1 VPRWTRDC
9 DAHHDLQQRTAAKEL
24 GLSLQSLPTLAAL
37 IRPGTLPGGRPL
49 ARLLRGPAARIGLA
63 VCVTMALLA
72 QAAPWISAFV
82 LGLSP
87 NEQHLSA
94 SFAPP
99 GTRVVGRDHPAYDG
113 DATAFRQVDL
123 DGDGLLRCR
132 VVPDPTLSASP
143 QAARDLLGRVLG
155 PQGATWSVASR
166 VPLQAVMAAFAGEVH
181 CPELDRLVP
190 AERFY
195 AFLLDDFDRG
205 AGRTPPDPA
214 APAPDGALNVHEY
227 PNKIESFTDPVTA
240 RAVQDLRLLGPAAFA
255 RLDADGDG
263 LATRDE
269 IALATRA
276 SLFEAADLLHRH
288 DDNGDLSISPAEF
301 PGLPRLRTYWLGAD
315 QKGRDVLARLLHGSR
330 VSLGVGLLAALVAL
344 VLGVSYGALAGIAGR
359 RWDGLLMRVL
369 DVLYGLPFLF
379 VIVLLLVLFGRSTLH
394 LFLALGALSWLS
406 MARLVR
412 AQVRSLREQPF
423 VQAAVAAGIGP
434 ARILWRHILPHAWG
448 PILAFALL
456 GIPAIVLEEAFL
468 SYLGLGVQSPQAS
481 WGTLIAEG
489 TRVMTLRP
497 WLLLAPTL
505 ALAVT
510 SWSWNLLGDRLR
522 DLLDPKAK

>member
-1 VPRWTRDC
+1 
-9 DAHHDLQQRTAAKEL
+9 
-24 GLSLQSLPTLAAL
+24 LSLQSLPTLAAS
-37 IRPGTLPGGRPL
+37 IRPGTLRGGRRL
-49 ARLLRGPAARIGLA
+49 ARLLQAPSARVGLA
-63 VCVTMALLA
+63 VCVTMALAAL
-72 QAAPWISAFV
+72 AAPWISAFL

-99 GTRVVGRDHPAYDG
+99 GTRVVGRDHLAYDG
-113 DATAFRQVDL
+113 DKTAFRQVDL

-132 VVPDPTLSASP
+132 VVMDPTLSTHP
-143 QAARDLLGRVLG
+143 QAARDLLDRVLRS
-155 PQGATWSVASR
+155 QDATWPSASR
-166 VPLQAVMAAFAGEVH
+166 VPLQAVMAAFAGEVR
-181 CPELDRLVP
+181 CPELDRLAP

-205 AGRTPPDPA
+205 NGLAPPDPA
-214 APAPDGALNVHEY
+214 ASAPDGALNVHEY
-227 PNKIESFTDPVTA
+227 PNEIKAFTDQSTA
-240 RAVQDLRLLGPAAFA
+240 HAVQDLRLLGPFAFA
-255 RLDADGDG
+255 RLDANGDG

-269 IALATRA
+269 IALSTRA
-276 SLFEAADLLHRH
+276 SQFSAAHLLRNH
-288 DDNGDLSISPAEF
+288 DDNSDLVISPAEF

-315 QKGRDVLARLLHGSR
+315 QKGRDVLARLLHGAR

-344 VLGVSYGALAGIAGR
+344 LLGVSYGALAGVAGR
-359 RWDGLLMRVL
+359 RWDGLLMRAL

-379 VIVLLLVLFGRSTLH
+379 VIVMLLVLFGRSTLH
-394 LFLALGALSWLS
+394 LFLALGALSWLG

-434 ARILWRHILPHAWG
+434 ARILYRHILPHAWG
-448 PILAFALL
+448 PILAYALL

-468 SYLGLGVQSPQAS
+468 SYLGLGVQPPQAS

-505 ALAVT
+505 ALAFT